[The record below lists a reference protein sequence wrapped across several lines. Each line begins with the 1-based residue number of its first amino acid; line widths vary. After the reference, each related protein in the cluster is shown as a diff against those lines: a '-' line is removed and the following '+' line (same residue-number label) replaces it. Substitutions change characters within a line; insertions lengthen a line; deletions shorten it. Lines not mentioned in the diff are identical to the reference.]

1 MKHHSRLNRII
12 MTQNNKILLFL
23 TSILITLACVPTLP
37 TTSAPIPTLDPN
49 APLTAIVE
57 TAAVAA
63 TQTAHFAPPTLTST
77 ATATRTPPPTETI
90 TPTFI
95 FVLPTSTVPPTMIE
109 PGSSGL
115 LLECQILYQDPPDN
129 KIFDKD
135 ATFTAV
141 WTVANVGLNTWPS
154 DNADYRYS
162 SGDEL
167 HLQPIY
173 DFENNVSSGDT
184 VTFSVAMQAP
194 NQVGTFSTVWQISIG
209 NERFCSM
216 RINIIVG

>member
-1 MKHHSRLNRII
+1 M
-12 MTQNNKILLFL
+12 
-23 TSILITLACVPTLP
+23 LACVPTLP
-37 TTSAPIPTLDPN
+37 TASAPIPTFDPN
-49 APLTAIVE
+49 APLTAIVK
-57 TAAVAA
+57 TAHAAA
-63 TQTAHFAPPTLTST
+63 TQTARFAPPTLTST
-77 ATATRTPPPTETI
+77 ATATQTPIPTETI

-95 FVLPTSTVPPTMIE
+95 FLLPTSTVPPTQI
-109 PGSSGL
+109 PAGSSGL
-115 LLECQILYQDPPDN
+115 LLECQILSQDPPDN
-129 KIFDKD
+129 KFFDRG
-135 ATFTAV
+135 TIFTAV
-141 WTVANVGLNTWPS
+141 WIVANVGLNTWAS

-173 DFENNVSSGDT
+173 DFENNVNSGDT
-184 VTFSVAMQAP
+184 VTFSVGMQAP